1 MGEYITLGID
11 EKSKEFGRAVIK
23 AVQKTYTIEERCR
36 KLTKEID
43 EVKWSDD
50 RDAMVCVLQK
60 YIEKYRP
67 ILEKRNMI
75 RLCVFNRQEY
85 EDIEIENWIEQL
97 DMMKS
102 FIYGFEAQKSFAR
115 ETIKECLKKI
125 LSDNEKFTKKD
136 IDLFLR

>member
-1 MGEYITLGID
+1 MSEYITLGID

-43 EVKWSDD
+43 EAKASGDK
-50 RDAMVCVLQK
+50 DAMVCVLQK

-75 RLCVFNRQEY
+75 RLYVINRQEY
-85 EDIEIENWIEQL
+85 ENIKPENWIDQL

-102 FIYGFEAQKSFAR
+102 FIYGYEAQKSFAK
-115 ETIKECLKKI
+115 ENIKECLKKI